1 MKLRVKDGTQVVADR
16 VYAGGDEFEVPKGFG
31 DEASRW
37 LRLGYVEEVKS
48 RLRRPPK
55 K

>member
-1 MKLRVKDGTQVVADR
+1 MKEGTQVVADR
-16 VYAGGDEFEVPKGFG
+16 VYAGGQEFEVPKGFE
-31 DEASRW
+31 DEVRRW
-37 LRLGYVEEVKS
+37 VREGYAEEVKS

>member
-1 MKLRVKDGTQVVADR
+1 MKLRVKEGTQVAGDR
-16 VYAGGDEFEVPKGFG
+16 IYAGGEVFEVPKGFE
-31 DEASRW
+31 DEARRW
-37 LRLGYVEEVKS
+37 LALGYVEEVKS